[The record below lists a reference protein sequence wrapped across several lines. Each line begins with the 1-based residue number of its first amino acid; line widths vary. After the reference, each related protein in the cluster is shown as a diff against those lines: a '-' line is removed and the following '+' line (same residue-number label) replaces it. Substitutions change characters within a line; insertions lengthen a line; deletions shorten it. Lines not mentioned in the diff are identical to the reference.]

1 MTAIEFFEL
10 HKDNDE
16 KVKKLLE
23 QCNRYLW
30 ETQKTSVFSPCVVNT
45 CEVLMRDVDSPVF
58 IDPTGT
64 TLLSTYFADIYR
76 RGMSVDRLLHSCKND
91 ILERAT
97 KRNDSINSNRPSDK
111 KRTLMGFIEL
121 KVSEIRDFTS
131 DKNESENPQILG
143 IYDTALEANL
153 SHADICCLVP
163 STNALKKEVND
174 FFLAQVKNFICIE
187 CFSGENQL

>member
-76 RGMSVDRLLHSCKND
+76 RGMSEYSH
-91 ILERAT
+91 
-97 KRNDSINSNRPSDK
+97 PSHHH
-111 KRTLMGFIEL
+111 F
-121 KVSEIRDFTS
+121 
-131 DKNESENPQILG
+131 
-143 IYDTALEANL
+143 A
-153 SHADICCLVP
+153 
-163 STNALKKEVND
+163 
-174 FFLAQVKNFICIE
+174 
-187 CFSGENQL
+187 